1 MSELLTTARPYAKAL
16 FKSAKEQ
23 NMLDQYFSMLKNLN
37 MVLNNK
43 DIKNIL
49 LNDSF
54 DYKYKT
60 SFISD
65 ILKED
70 SDENF
75 MRFISLLAENNR
87 LSVVSE
93 IVGLY
98 DSYFQEEKN
107 LKIAKIDTAFEL
119 SSEQL
124 DSIKVVLEKRFNK
137 KIEIEQN
144 LDSSLLAGAV
154 VRIDDLV
161 IDGSL
166 REQLRKLESQLI
178 WNNRGKNNAT

>member
-1 MSELLTTARPYAKAL
+1 MSELLTAARPYAKAL

-23 NMLDQYFSMLKNLN
+23 NMLDQYFSMLKNLK
-37 MVLNNK
+37 MVLDNK

-65 ILKED
+65 VLKEG

-75 MRFISLLAENNR
+75 MRFIAILAENNR
-87 LSVVSE
+87 LAVVSE

-98 DSYFQEEKN
+98 DSYFQEEKS
-107 LKIAKIDTAFEL
+107 LKTAKIDTAFEL
-119 SSEQL
+119 SSDQL
-124 DSIKVVLEKRFNK
+124 DSIKAVLEKRFNK

-144 LDSSLLAGAV
+144 LNSSLLAGAV

-178 WNNRGKNNAT
+178 

>member
-37 MVLNNK
+37 MVLDNK

-93 IVGLY
+93 I
-98 DSYFQEEKN
+98 S
-107 LKIAKIDTAFEL
+107 
-119 SSEQL
+119 
-124 DSIKVVLEKRFNK
+124 RF
-137 KIEIEQN
+137 I
-144 LDSSLLAGAV
+144 
-154 VRIDDLV
+154 R
-161 IDGSL
+161 
-166 REQLRKLESQLI
+166 
-178 WNNRGKNNAT
+178 

>member
-1 MSELLTTARPYAKAL
+1 MSELLTAARPYAKAL

-23 NMLDQYFSMLKNLN
+23 SMLDQYFGMLKNLN
-37 MVLNNK
+37 MVIENR

-60 SFISD
+60 SFIND
-65 ILKED
+65 VLKEGI
-70 SDENF
+70 DENF

-87 LSVVSE
+87 LSVINEV
-93 IVGLY
+93 VGLY
-98 DSYFQEEKN
+98 DSYLQEEKS
-107 LKIAKIDTAFEL
+107 LKTAKIDTAFEL
-119 SSEQL
+119 SSDQL
-124 DSIKVVLEKRFNK
+124 DLIKAVLEKRFNK
-137 KIEIEQN
+137 KIAIEQN
-144 LDSSLLAGAV
+144 LNSSLLAGAV

-178 WNNRGKNNAT
+178 

>member
-1 MSELLTTARPYAKAL
+1 
-16 FKSAKEQ
+16 
-23 NMLDQYFSMLKNLN
+23 
-37 MVLNNK
+37 
-43 DIKNIL
+43 
-49 LNDSF
+49 
-54 DYKYKT
+54 
-60 SFISD
+60 
-65 ILKED
+65 
-70 SDENF
+70 

-93 IVGLY
+93 IIGLY

-107 LKIAKIDTAFEL
+107 LKTAKIDTAFEL
-119 SSEQL
+119 SNEQL

>member
-1 MSELLTTARPYAKAL
+1 
-16 FKSAKEQ
+16 
-23 NMLDQYFSMLKNLN
+23 MLKNLN
-37 MVLNNK
+37 TVIENK

-60 SFISD
+60 SFIND
-65 ILKED
+65 VLKEGI
-70 SDENF
+70 DENF
-75 MRFISLLAENNR
+75 MRFIAILAENNR
-87 LSVVSE
+87 LSVISE
-93 IVGLY
+93 VVGLY
-98 DSYFQEEKN
+98 DSYLQEEKS
-107 LKIAKIDTAFEL
+107 LKTAKIDTAFEL
-119 SSEQL
+119 SIDQL
-124 DSIKVVLEKRFNK
+124 DSIKAVLEKRFNK

-144 LDSSLLAGAV
+144 LNSSLLAGAV

-178 WNNRGKNNAT
+178 

>member
-1 MSELLTTARPYAKAL
+1 MSELLTAARPYAKAL

-23 NMLDQYFSMLKNLN
+23 SMLDQYFGMLKNLN
-37 MVLNNK
+37 MVIENR

-60 SFISD
+60 SFIND
-65 ILKED
+65 VLKEGI
-70 SDENF
+70 DENF

-87 LSVVSE
+87 LSVISE
-93 IVGLY
+93 VVGLY
-98 DSYFQEEKN
+98 DSYLQEEKS

-119 SSEQL
+119 SSDQL
-124 DSIKVVLEKRFNK
+124 DSIKAVLEKRFNK

-144 LDSSLLAGAV
+144 LNSSLLAGAV
-154 VRIDDLV
+154 VRIDYLV

-166 REQLRKLESQLI
+166 KEQLRKLESQLI
-178 WNNRGKNNAT
+178 